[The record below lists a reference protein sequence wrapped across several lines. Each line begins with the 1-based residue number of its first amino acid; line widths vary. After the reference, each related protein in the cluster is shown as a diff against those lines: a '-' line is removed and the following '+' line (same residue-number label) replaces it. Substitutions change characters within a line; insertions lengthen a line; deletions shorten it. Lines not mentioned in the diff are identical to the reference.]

1 MKKIFIGTAALLLLA
16 TGFIVL
22 MFPNIQIIIFKH
34 NSRETIEQFEE
45 ASVGAAKQSRDGYD
59 GEESGSVPYEKLQKE
74 MQAYNKE
81 IYENHQAE
89 LRDAWS
95 YQQNVFDFKS
105 EGIKDDMIGFITI
118 EAMDVKIPLYI
129 GADEENLRV
138 GAAVLSQ
145 TSMPVGGENTNC
157 VIAAHRGGYYGAAMF
172 RDIELLKPGDMIR
185 ITNLWETLE
194 YEVVKTIVIY
204 PDDIDKVKI
213 FDGEDMVT
221 LVTCHPYGN
230 NYERY
235 VVYCRRKTETAETS
249 GEKETEKITAQKGK
263 NVENFIVP
271 YDGIEYTSSVDIIN
285 KERILNYA
293 GMMMFAVLALI
304 LICTLLA
311 ERKKKRKKN
320 KRV

>member
-1 MKKIFIGTAALLLLA
+1 MKKIFIGAAALLLLA
-16 TGFIVL
+16 AGFIVL
-22 MFPNIQIIIFKH
+22 MFPNIRTMMFKH
-34 NSRETIEQFEE
+34 DSRETIEKFEE
-45 ASVGAAKQSRDGYD
+45 SSAGEAKKSGSGHD

-81 IYENHQAE
+81 IYENHQAG

-105 EGIKDDMIGFITI
+105 EGIKDDMIGYITI
-118 EAMDVKIPLYI
+118 DAMDVKIPLYI

-172 RDIELLKPGDMIR
+172 RDIELLKPGDVIG

-194 YEVVKTIVIY
+194 YEVVKAIVIY

-221 LVTCHPYGN
+221 LVTCHPYGD
-230 NYERY
+230 NYQRY
-235 VVYCRRKTETAETS
+235 VVYCRRKTEAES
-249 GEKETEKITAQKGK
+249 VPARGEAGDPDTES
-263 NVENFIVP
+263 FSVP
-271 YDGIEYTSSVDIIN
+271 YGGIEYTSSEDIIN

-293 GMMMFAVLALI
+293 GMIMFAVSALLIICI
-304 LICTLLA
+304 LLFG
-311 ERKKKRKKN
+311 RKKKRKKN
-320 KRV
+320 KRA